1 MKGKFAIILNPAST
15 LATPE
20 IDIYEKI
27 MPLTSIP
34 NHPHSCQTLT
44 STIIHKRDTEYFQKL
59 LLPIHQPENLFHVQ
73 PFQDISREKTDAK

>member
-1 MKGKFAIILNPAST
+1 MKGNFAIILNPAST

-34 NHPHSCQTLT
+34 NHPHSHQTLT
-44 STIIHKRDTEYFQKL
+44 STIIHKRDTERFQKL
-59 LLPIHQPENLFHVQ
+59 LLPIHQPENLFQVQ